1 LLGTGVNNLKIM
13 KVELG
18 YTLSDF
24 IYVIKD
30 KQHNESV
37 VNFEK
42 AQAIKLKWIYQYNDF
57 LKKSIDIGMF
67 DGLEKIFDGDW
78 VNNDNSSLGIK
89 STLYSDGKV
98 CFEFFEDG
106 DILFMNDENLENT
119 IDTIGDLFELYPS
132 KMKLINVNVY

>member
-1 LLGTGVNNLKIM
+1 MQIKI
-13 KVELG
+13 G
-18 YTLSDF
+18 YTLSQFIDF
-24 IYVIKD
+24 VKN
-30 KQHNESV
+30 KQHDELIVSH
-37 VNFEK
+37 EK
-42 AQAIKLKWIYQYNDF
+42 AQVIKLKWIYQYNDI
-57 LKKSIDIGMF
+57 LKKTIDIGMF

-106 DILFMNDENLENT
+106 DILFMNEENFENT

-132 KMKLINVNVY
+132 KMKLINVNVF